1 MIRYL
6 KSGQSA
12 ATKAASDSQVRHT
25 VEAILGDIAE
35 HGESAMRQY
44 SEKFD
49 RWSPA

>member
-25 VEAILGDIAE
+25 VEAILGDTAA
-35 HGESAMRQY
+35 HGESAMRAV
-44 SEKFD
+44 S
-49 RWSPA
+49 RRNLG